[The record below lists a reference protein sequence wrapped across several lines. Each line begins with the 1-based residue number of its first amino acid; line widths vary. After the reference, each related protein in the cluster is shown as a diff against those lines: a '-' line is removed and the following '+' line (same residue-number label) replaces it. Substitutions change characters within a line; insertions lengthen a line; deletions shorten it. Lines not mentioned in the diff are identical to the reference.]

1 MPLLPPRW
9 SRLLPRSRALPAAR
23 LMPQAPLRGKPA
35 PSRSTRRMAWLG
47 ALLGGLLALLLC
59 APASWLAAG
68 LAQASQGRLQ
78 LLGAQGLWWAGSAL
92 PMLTGG
98 PGSRDAMLL
107 PSRLRWRI
115 GLGWGEV
122 RLYLA
127 QDCCAPAG
135 LTLRARPRW
144 GHIGL
149 ALDATASPA
158 QWPAAWLEGLGAP
171 WNTLKPGG
179 QLALESTGLTA
190 DWSAQ
195 GLRLDGQLQ
204 LTLSQTTSRLA
215 MVEPLGDYRITLQ
228 ATPGQPTNVLL
239 QTLSGALLLSGSG
252 HIGPRG
258 LRLRGTASA
267 APEQAAALNNLL
279 NLIGRRQGAQS
290 ILSIG

>member
-1 MPLLPPRW
+1 MPLFARS
-9 SRLLPRSRALPAAR
+9 SRLPAAQR
-23 LMPQAPLRGKPA
+23 ITPLAHARTGAPLQRA
-35 PSRSTRRMAWLG
+35 RRWGWLG
-47 ALLGGLLALLLC
+47 AVLGLLLTLLLC

-68 LAQASQGRLQ
+68 LERASQGRLQ
-78 LLGAQGLWWAGSAL
+78 LLSTQGPWWDGSAL

-107 PSRLRWRI
+107 PSRLHWRLS
-115 GLGWGEV
+115 LGWGEL
-122 RLYLA
+122 RLALQ

-135 LTLRARPRW
+135 LSLRARPRW
-144 GHIGL
+144 GHVL
-149 ALDATASPA
+149 LQLDATASPA

-179 QLALESTGLTA
+179 QLALESPGLSA

-195 GLRLDGQLQ
+195 GLHLDGRLQ
-204 LTLSQTTSRLA
+204 LTLSQTSSRLA
-215 MVEPLGDYRITLQ
+215 TVEPLGDYRITLQ
-228 ATPGQPTNVLL
+228 ASGGQPTQVQLK
-239 QTLSGALLLSGSG
+239 TLSGPLQLEGNG
-252 HIGPRG
+252 QIGPRG

-267 APEQAAALNNLL
+267 APEQAPALNNLL